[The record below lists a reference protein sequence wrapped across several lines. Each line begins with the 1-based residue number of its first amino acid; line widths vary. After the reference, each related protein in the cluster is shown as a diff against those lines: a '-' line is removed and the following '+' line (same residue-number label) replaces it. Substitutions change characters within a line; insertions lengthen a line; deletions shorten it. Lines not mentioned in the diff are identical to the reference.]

1 MCALLGAHERIDVSK
16 AFDIVQPLLWVV
28 VMLFIILKAS
38 WVMWLGLQ
46 TNKIRI
52 KQGNDGISV
61 K

>member
-1 MCALLGAHERIDVSK
+1 MCVLFGAHERIDVSK
-16 AFDIVQPLLWVV
+16 AFDIVQPLLWLV

-38 WVMWLGLQ
+38 WVMWPWLQ